1 MNNNDFKVE
10 EKNNKPTATPDMFY
24 KKGELLD
31 DNENEEIDELIE
43 GEIKKNKNNMNNK
56 EVQKK

>member
-1 MNNNDFKVE
+1 MNNNDFKAE

-56 EVQKK
+56 EV

>member
-10 EKNNKPTATPDMFY
+10 EKNNKPIATPDMFY

-56 EVQKK
+56 EV